1 MVLAYLCCQDSDL
14 PAESRSH
21 VSGYDF
27 ILAQAPGIRLQRIL
41 EVPQNT
47 GTRWE
52 MTSCPEAMASCL
64 SGNSLIACSR

>member
-27 ILAQAPGIRLQRIL
+27 IFAQAPGIRLQRIL
-41 EVPQNT
+41 EVLFKVKDGHVQ
-47 GTRWE
+47 E
-52 MTSCPEAMASCL
+52 H
-64 SGNSLIACSR
+64 